1 MKSIRKKYSI
11 EFKIWAVKTCIDY
24 KSVRRAAD
32 KLRINKN
39 TLQHWKN
46 LFWEGKLTL
55 QQTAGSYLDRKETA
69 RLQKELKKI
78 RLERDIL
85 QEGAGLIHQDR
96 RTRYLFIKENT
107 GRFPI
112 GKMCRIFQVNPSCYY
127 KWLKGLPTSRAE
139 RRIFIASE
147 ISRIYHWS
155 EGRYGSPRI
164 SKELA
169 SLGIKVCPSLVRKIM
184 AEQQLRW
191 IAKLKF
197 KKTTLSSPRYVTAE
211 NLLNQDFKMSGQNQ
225 AWVSDITYIWTAE
238 GWTYLTTVIDL
249 FDRKVIGWSLSET
262 MKVIDTSIAALK
274 KALLNR
280 PLVSNRKL
288 IFHSDRGIQ
297 YACKKFTCILSKTS
311 QILQSMSRKGNCYDN
326 AVAESFFKT
335 LKTELVNRHK
345 YKNRK
350 QARKSI
356 HDYIENFYN
365 TVRRHSALGNL
376 TIDEFH
382 KLHLSLQN

>member
-1 MKSIRKKYSI
+1 MKSTRKRYST
-11 EFKIWAVKTCIDY
+11 EFKIWAVKTCFDY

-39 TLQHWKN
+39 SLQHWKN
-46 LFWEGKLTL
+46 LFRDGNL
-55 QQTAGSYLDRKETA
+55 QQTVGSDLDRKETA
-69 RLQKELKKI
+69 ILQKELKNI

-85 QEGAGLIHQDR
+85 QEGACLLHQGR
-96 RTRYLFIKENT
+96 RARYLFIKENT
-107 GRFPI
+107 GRFPV

-127 KWLKGLPTSRAE
+127 KWLKGLSTSRAE
-139 RRIFIASE
+139 RRIFITSE

-164 SKELA
+164 SRELA
-169 SLGIKVCPSLVRKIM
+169 TLGIKACPSLVRKIM

-191 IAKLKF
+191 IRKLKY
-197 KKTTLSSPRYVTAE
+197 KRTTLCSPKYPTAE
-211 NLLNQDFKMSGQNQ
+211 NLLNQNFKAKTKNQ
-225 AWVSDITYIWTAE
+225 AWVSDITYIRTTK
-238 GWTYLTTVIDL
+238 GWAYLTTVIDL
-249 FDRKVIGWSLSET
+249 FDRKVIGWSLSRG
-262 MKVIDTSIAALK
+262 MKAMDTSVAAFK

-280 PLVSNRKL
+280 PLLSDQKL

-297 YACKKFTCILSKTS
+297 YASKIFVYVLSKNS

-335 LKTELVNRHK
+335 LKTELVNRDQ

-356 HDYIENFYN
+356 HNYIENFYN

-376 TIDEFH
+376 TMEEF
-382 KLHLSLQN
+382 QNQQIRSS

>member
-1 MKSIRKKYSI
+1 MKNTRKKYST
-11 EFKIWAVKTCIDY
+11 EFKIWAAKTCIDY
-24 KSVRRAAD
+24 KSVRHAAD

-39 TLQHWKN
+39 SLQHWKN
-46 LFWEGKLTL
+46 QFRDGKLTL
-55 QQTAGSYLDRKETA
+55 QQTPSSDLDRNEIA
-69 RLQKELKKI
+69 RLQKELKNIK
-78 RLERDIL
+78 LDRDVL
-85 QEGAGLIHQDR
+85 QEGADLLHQGR
-96 RTRYLFIKENT
+96 RARYLFIKENT
-107 GRFPI
+107 GRFPV

-127 KWLKGLPTSRAE
+127 KWVKGLPTSRAE

-164 SKELA
+164 SRELA
-169 SLGIKVCPSLVRKIM
+169 ALDIKVCPSLVRKIM
-184 AEQQLRW
+184 AEQQLCW

-197 KKTTLSSPRYVTAE
+197 KRTTLSSPKYPAAE
-211 NLLNQDFKMSGQNQ
+211 NLLNQDFKVSGQNQ
-225 AWVSDITYIWTAE
+225 AWVSDITYIRTAE
-238 GWTYLTTVIDL
+238 GWAYLTTVIDL
-249 FDRKVIGWSLSET
+249 FDRKVIGWSLSKT
-262 MKVIDTSIAALK
+262 LKSMDTSVDALR

-280 PLVSNRKL
+280 PLLSDQKL

-297 YACKKFTCILSKTS
+297 YVCKKFTRILSKNS

-335 LKTELVNRHK
+335 LKTELVYQHQ

-350 QARKSI
+350 QAKKSI

-365 TVRRHSALGNL
+365 TARRHSALGNL
-376 TIDEFH
+376 TMEEF
-382 KLHLSLQN
+382 KKNILF